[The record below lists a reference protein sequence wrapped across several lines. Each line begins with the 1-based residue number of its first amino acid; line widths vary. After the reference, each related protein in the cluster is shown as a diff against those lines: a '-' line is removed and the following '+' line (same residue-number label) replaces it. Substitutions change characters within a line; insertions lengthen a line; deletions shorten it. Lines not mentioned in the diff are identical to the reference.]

1 MDPRQTLKSGQ
12 VFLWKESGGSWYGVD
27 GQRVLRADHAGVSG
41 SSDGHY
47 PDFFRMDDDIGAIRA
62 SLGRDAL
69 LRQTMKRYPDLRIT
83 RQDFFQCLISFI
95 VSANSNIPRIRRN
108 LQEICSRF
116 GGAASLDGVSFDLF
130 PTPRALAAADLQEI
144 LACGTGYRSIYIR
157 EAAAMVSSGALD
169 PDEIMRMPYRQARA
183 SMTGAPGVGNKVADC
198 ILLFSLG
205 FLEALPLDRWV
216 VRVLSERYGLGT
228 GKAPHTDRQYQML
241 HEQAVERLGPYAG
254 YAQQYLFKMAR
265 DTASKPLKW

>member
-12 VFLWKESGGSWYGVD
+12 VFLWEESGGYWYGVD
-27 GQRVLRADHAGVSG
+27 GQRVLRVDRAGVSG
-41 SSDGHY
+41 SSDGRR
-47 PDFFRMDDDIGAIRA
+47 PDFFRMGDDADAIQS
-62 SLGRDAL
+62 SLGSDAL

-83 RQDFFQCLISFI
+83 RQDFFQCMISFI

-108 LQEICSRF
+108 LQDMCSRF
-116 GGAASLDGVSFDLF
+116 GEAASLDGIAFDLF
-130 PTPRALAAADLQEI
+130 PTPRALAAAEVRDI
-144 LACGTGYRSIYIR
+144 LACGTGYRSGYIR
-157 EAAAMVSSGALD
+157 EAAKMVNEGALN

-183 SMTGAPGVGNKVADC
+183 GMTRAPGVGNKVADC

>member
-1 MDPRQTLKSGQ
+1 MDPRQTLRSGQ
-12 VFLWKESGGSWYGVD
+12 VFLWKESGGGWYGVD
-27 GQRVLRADHAGVSG
+27 GQRILRVDHAGVSG
-41 SSDGHY
+41 SSDGHL
-47 PDFFRMDDDIGAIRA
+47 PDFFRMGDDIDAIRA

-69 LRQTMKRYPDLRIT
+69 LRQTMDRYPDLRIT
-83 RQDFFQCLISFI
+83 RQDFFQCMISFI

-116 GGAASLDGVSFDLF
+116 GEAASMEGVSLDLF
-130 PTPRALAAADLQEI
+130 PTPRALAAAEVRDI
-144 LACGTGYRSIYIR
+144 LACGTGYRSGYIR
-157 EAAAMVSSGALD
+157 EAAAMVDGGALN

-183 SMTGAPGVGNKVADC
+183 GMTRVPGVGNKVADC

-216 VRVLSERYGLGT
+216 VRVLLERYGLGT
-228 GKAPHTDRQYQML
+228 GRGPHTDRQYQML
-241 HEQAVERLGPYAG
+241 HDRAVERLGPYAG